1 MPKPAISTRN
11 TLGKNERLKSR
22 KLIGH
27 LFKEGNSFS
36 IAPLRV
42 LYSLAGETT
51 SPLQAGFS
59 VSSKKFKKAVDRN
72 RIKRLL
78 REAYRQQKHPLK
90 IQLEE
95 NNKQL
100 AVFFIYTG
108 REIPEHA
115 FIYEK
120 MGIAIQMIVRKTE

>member
-22 KLIGH
+22 KLIGQ

-36 IAPLRV
+36 IAPFRV
-42 LYSLAGETT
+42 LYSFAGEAT

-72 RIKRLL
+72 RIKRLM

-90 IQLEE
+90 NLLEE

-108 REIPEHA
+108 REMPEHA
-115 FIYEK
+115 FIHEK
-120 MGIAIQMIVRKTE
+120 MGVAIQMIVKKTE